1 MGKTL
6 LATLKEKEQYLGD
19 FLDTNFKMAKVVNGF
34 STKQSFVY
42 KQDIHYQYT
51 QCAKNSKTS
60 NKTSYF

>member
-42 KQDIHYQYT
+42 KQDILYLYIYSGNPLPKHT
-51 QCAKNSKTS
+51 VCKKL
-60 NKTSYF
+60 